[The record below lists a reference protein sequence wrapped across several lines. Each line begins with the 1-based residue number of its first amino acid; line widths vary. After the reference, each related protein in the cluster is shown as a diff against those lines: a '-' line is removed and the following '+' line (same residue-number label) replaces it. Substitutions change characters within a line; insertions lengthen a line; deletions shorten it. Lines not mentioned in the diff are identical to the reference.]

1 VAYDKKIEMNP
12 SAMTRIIDAPRLVAG
27 LLALACLTLV
37 LAAGIRIL
45 APIPPIAPLAPRME
59 AQPDPDRLKTLFG
72 SVGSVSPTVGPA
84 IATDLNIRL
93 VGVIVEG
100 DRSLA
105 LIAVNGGP
113 PRALGIGSRLAGDVK
128 LADID
133 VDRIT
138 IERSDGRKSIL
149 QVPPRSV
156 STGASTP
163 SRSTPPIAPASGGA
177 IRR

>member
-1 VAYDKKIEMNP
+1 MNP

-27 LLALACLTLV
+27 LLALACLALV
-37 LAAGIRIL
+37 LAAGVRIL

-59 AQPDPDRLKTLFG
+59 AQPNLERLKTLFG
-72 SVGSVSPTVGPA
+72 SAGPATPTLGPA
-84 IATDLNIRL
+84 IAADLNIRL

-105 LIAVNGGP
+105 LVSVNGGP
-113 PRALGIGSRLAGDVK
+113 PRALAIGARLTSDARLAN
-128 LADID
+128 ID
-133 VDRIT
+133 TDRIS
-138 IERSDGRKSIL
+138 IERDDGRTSIL
-149 QVPPRSV
+149 QVPPRSG
-156 STGASTP
+156 STGASTS